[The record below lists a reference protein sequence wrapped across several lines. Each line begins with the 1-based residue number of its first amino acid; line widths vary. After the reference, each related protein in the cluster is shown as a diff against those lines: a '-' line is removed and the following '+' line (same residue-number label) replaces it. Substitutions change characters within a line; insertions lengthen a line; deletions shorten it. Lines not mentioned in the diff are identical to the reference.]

1 MRLRLRRG
9 GEPARP
15 GRSKAQAGAC
25 GRHGAAGVGVAMPGD
40 QDKTS
45 LCKAERLERVP
56 FEWNGSRSTF
66 LRWRM
71 PFFGKPASTFPG
83 HALGACPCNGF
94 LLHGEARVRFTAF
107 HEQDLSSVGRRTAV
121 AFATVCS

>member
-1 MRLRLRRG
+1 MPSRKRGVDTSFPIRLVPAKGGNMRQRKRKQSSDPLD
-9 GEPARP
+9 
-15 GRSKAQAGAC
+15 AQYA
-25 GRHGAAGVGVAMPGD
+25 
-40 QDKTS
+40 
-45 LCKAERLERVP
+45 LERVP
-56 FEWNGSRSTF
+56 LEWNGTRSTF
-66 LRWRM
+66 LHWRM
-71 PFFGKPASTFPG
+71 SFFGKPASTFPG